1 MERELSGARP
11 VASGRNGDVGERRPA
26 ASGRRTG
33 RDDDAR
39 GSVEAAA
46 HVRRVDVVWGTRKWK
61 RIFFGLSTKLGW
73 RFGPSST
80 QILLNGE
87 WSDLNIQ

>member
-61 RIFFGLSTKLGW
+61 RIFLGFQLSWAGALGLARRK
-73 RFGPSST
+73 FY
-80 QILLNGE
+80 
-87 WSDLNIQ
+87 